1 MTQKSLHWD
10 GASLGDADALT
21 VNAADGIGWR
31 LGNTDYESP
40 FVDLALRM
48 ILNGTGN
55 RGVLKNWANELAVAG
70 VATPVTVATG
80 GAIVYGMPYENTLVP
95 VNVAVPTPTN
105 DTRYDYIVLRRDWTA
120 QTVRVTRI
128 AGVEGGGIPALT
140 QSPAPSGTGIYDVP
154 LATLSIDIAGVIT
167 VTDAREF
174 CLFGT
179 VPGPDSI
186 GTTQITNS
194 TADWADRETRTCRY
208 FIGGGDLRPTTA
220 AGQFTPSTG
229 TTITWTG
236 ASTWDGGATT
246 QGWQLTGSR
255 YEGVYGSLSLPPNYA
270 GGDITSYVWWAANAG
285 IASTFY
291 IRTNCGMWNSGGYW
305 LWYNVATQSSVYINE
320 TLVANDWYRTGG
332 ATILETVNSQLL
344 TYWPDMTLVYVV
356 NWDNSA
362 GAEDMN
368 ILGVELIYTGYV

>member
-10 GASLGDADALT
+10 GASIGDADTLT

-80 GAIVYGMPYENTLVP
+80 GAIVYGMPYENTAV

-154 LATLSIDIAGVIT
+154 LATLSIDIAGAIT

-186 GTTQITNS
+186 GTTQINND
-194 TADWADRETRTCRY
+194 AVDWADRETRTCRY
-208 FIGGGDLRPTTA
+208 FLAGGDFRPATA
-220 AGQFTPSTG
+220 AGQFTPSSG
-229 TTITWTG
+229 TTVTWTG
-236 ASTWDGGATT
+236 APTWNGGATT
-246 QGWQLTGSR
+246 QGWQLTGSA
-255 YEGVYGSLSLPPNYA
+255 YEAVYASFSLPPNYA
-270 GGDITSYVWWAANAG
+270 SGDITTYVWWVDNSGA
-285 IASTFY
+285 ASTFY
-291 IRTNCGMWNSGGYW
+291 MRSNCVMFNSESTW
-305 LWYNVATQSSVYINE
+305 LWYHVGTQESTYINE
-320 TLVANDWYRTGG
+320 TLVANDWYKTEGV
-332 ATILETVNSQLL
+332 TIESTVNSQAL
-344 TYWPDMTLVYVV
+344 TYWPDITLFYVI
-356 NWDNSA
+356 NWYNSA
-362 GAEDMN
+362 GAEDIN
-368 ILGVELIYTGYV
+368 ILGAELIYTGYV